1 MSTNIRS
8 TPCTIYT
15 TTDDAEFRDWEEA
28 CKHQLRLDLV
38 AVLSAS
44 ISREKPANFREAM
57 NRVADAIVC
66 NRTDV
71 VVLLQNYETRNAE

>member
-1 MSTNIRS
+1 MSTKIRS

-28 CKHQLRLDLV
+28 CQHQLRLDLI
-38 AVLSAS
+38 ALLEKS
-44 ISREKPANFREAM
+44 ISREKPASFQGAM
-57 NRVADAIVC
+57 TRIADAIYE

-71 VVLLQNYETRNAE
+71 IILLQNYEFRNAE